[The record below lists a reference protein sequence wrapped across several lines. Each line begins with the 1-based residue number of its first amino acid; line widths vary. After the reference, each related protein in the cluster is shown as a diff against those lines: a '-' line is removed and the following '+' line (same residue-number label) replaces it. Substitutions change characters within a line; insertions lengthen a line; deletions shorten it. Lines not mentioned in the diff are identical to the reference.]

1 MSDFF
6 QDPPR
11 LSNNQS
17 RESKTSGDVVERVAD
32 PGQPR
37 NNTWDGDPLLRS
49 LLAALLP
56 TDVLRAAEP
65 HLRHMGERAAGDLL
79 ALAAAA
85 EAQPPRHVPFDAW
98 GRRVDRLELSPGWLG
113 LKRVAAEEGLV
124 ACGYERAHGAWSRL
138 YQHALLYLFH
148 PSAATYL
155 CPLAMTDGAARLLET
170 AAPPALAARVLPRLL
185 ARDPDHFWTAGQWM
199 TERGGGS
206 DVGGGTAT
214 LATADGD
221 ADAARAV
228 EGGRWRLFGCKWFT
242 SAIDSDV
249 AFTLARLPGAASGGG
264 GLSAFFVELR
274 DDEGRLQG
282 IRLERLKDKLG
293 TRALPT
299 AELTLEGTPAALV
312 GAPGAG
318 VRTIATLMN
327 VTRVYNANAAVGG
340 MRRAVDL
347 ACDYARRRRAF
358 GRPLVEHALHRET
371 LAALQTEVAAGL
383 MLLFRAATLQGR
395 EETGEATAPERALLR
410 LLVPLVKLFTGK
422 QAVMVASEA
431 LECFGG
437 AGYVEDTGLPRL
449 LRDAQVLPIW
459 EGTTNVL
466 SLDVLRAIARQE
478 ALPALLADVEL
489 RLRVKPSPLGRQVL
503 ETLAATVTALEA
515 GAADQER
522 LAASARRIALALAA
536 AYAGSLLVDR
546 AASAEA
552 DGDPTAPQWAAIA
565 RRWVARL
572 APAQL
577 LDGTELDEGRLLVA
591 GESEL
596 PSSLEARPS

>member
-6 QDPPR
+6 QDAPQ
-11 LSNNQS
+11 L
-17 RESKTSGDVVERVAD
+17 T
-32 PGQPR
+32 
-37 NNTWDGDPLLRS
+37 NTWDGDSLLRS

-56 TDVLRAAEP
+56 PDVLRAVEP
-65 HLRHMGERAAGDLL
+65 HLRHLGERAATDLL
-79 ALAAAA
+79 PLAAAA

-124 ACGYERAHGAWSRL
+124 ACGYERAHGPWSRA
-138 YQHALLYLFH
+138 YQHALLYLFN

-170 AAPPALAARVLPRLL
+170 TAPPALAARVLPRLL
-185 ARDPDHFWTAGQWM
+185 ERDPDRFWTAGQWM
-199 TERGGGS
+199 TERAGGS

-221 ADAARAV
+221 TTDAT
-228 EGGRWRLFGCKWFT
+228 EGSRWRLFGCKWFT

-249 AFTLARLPGAASGGG
+249 AFTLARLPGSPSGSA

-274 DDEGRLQG
+274 DAEGRLQG

-299 AELTLEGTPAALV
+299 AELTLEGTPATLV

-358 GRPLVEHALHRET
+358 GKLLVEHALHRDT
-371 LAALQTEVAAGL
+371 LAAMQTEVAAGL
-383 MLLFRAATLQGR
+383 VLLFRAATLQGR

-410 LLVPLVKLFTGK
+410 LLTPLVKLFTGK
-422 QAVMVASEA
+422 QAVAVASEA

-466 SLDVLRAIARQE
+466 SLDVLRAIAREE

-489 RLRVKPSPLGRQVL
+489 RLRVTPSPLGRRVL

-515 GAADQER
+515 GAGDPER
-522 LAASARRIALALAA
+522 LSASARRIALALAA
-536 AYAGSLLVDR
+536 AYAGSLLADR
-546 AASAEA
+546 AATAEA
-552 DGDPTAPQWAAIA
+552 DGDTTAPQWAAIA

-572 APAQL
+572 APPKL
-577 LDGTELDEGRLLVA
+577 LDAGELDEDRLLA
-591 GESEL
+591 GGASEL